1 LVFQRNVRARDGIFR
16 QPVDGSAEA
25 TMVLER
31 KDRPHPCAF
40 TPDGRGLV
48 FMDASPGPRAEAL
61 IHTADG
67 GLSVLRTGAQ
77 HPDGLAFWPDGRF
90 LAFASRESGRNE
102 VYVQPYP
109 GRGATAVS
117 TTGGSSPRWSPD
129 GKELFFRSDGKLM
142 AVDVETAPRLRLGKP
157 RVLFER

>member
-1 LVFQRNVRARDGIFR
+1 
-16 QPVDGSAEA
+16 
-25 TMVLER
+25 
-31 KDRPHPCAF
+31 
-40 TPDGRGLV
+40 
-48 FMDASPGPRAEAL
+48 
-61 IHTADG
+61 
-67 GLSVLRTGAQ
+67 LSVLRTGAQ
-77 HPDGLAFWPDGRF
+77 HPDGLAFSPDGRF

-142 AVDVETAPRLRLGKP
+142 AGGALNRPPPPPPKPRGLLRPPGRGGPRLFPP
-157 RVLFER
+157 R